1 MLETALLSFLPSIFM
16 LLILGG
22 LIAFIVWYLKA
33 FYSAREKKQKN
44 AEEQRARHGG
54 KSVLE
59 WPGRYAEGEPDREFG
74 RLIVMVMKKRGNGG
88 ACFYEEGLVID
99 NKRLPYSEI
108 KDIVYSPATAGK
120 RITLKEAVRDT
131 GVMWIYPK
139 KGSTI
144 GLRGLTYRLDNETME
159 NIKKGLGFTV

>member
-1 MLETALLSFLPSIFM
+1 
-16 LLILGG
+16 
-22 LIAFIVWYLKA
+22 
-33 FYSAREKKQKN
+33 
-44 AEEQRARHGG
+44 
-54 KSVLE
+54 
-59 WPGRYAEGEPDREFG
+59 
-74 RLIVMVMKKRGNGG
+74 MVMKKRGNGG